1 MIKNP
6 TMRYLENANQ
16 IKRLRSLAEKFAPP
30 SDFTPLLNRI
40 MHSVKLHAIT
50 SGNELIYRGRFN
62 ERGRLFQTLSEVSY
76 PKPEFV
82 KKKGRLNDIG
92 QSVLYAAESELGVI
106 IELAAHINS
115 VFTLSKIKQQQD
127 SKLLFFPVG
136 IAQFERSHEKAV
148 KADSIVVDYLRSEIT
163 KQVAHGDEYNA
174 TIAIG
179 DMLLRKTV
187 SNSPNHKYTGA
198 IYPSVKSRIA
208 SNTTTYNFAME
219 PHVFDENYRITES
232 IVYILTNEGTNY
244 QINPINKGDVRA
256 TGEINWKFSF
266 DEMKKRVSDGLWFDD
281 YVNPSITAC
290 AENL

>member
-1 MIKNP
+1 
-6 TMRYLENANQ
+6 MRYLENTNQ
-16 IKRLRSLAEKFAPP
+16 IKRLRSLSEKLASP

-40 MHSVKLHAIT
+40 MYGVMLHAIT
-50 SGNELIYRGRFN
+50 SGNQLIYRGRFN
-62 ERGRLFQTLSEVSY
+62 ERGRLFHSVNEVSY

-82 KKKGRLNDIG
+82 KQKGRLNDIG

-106 IELAAHINS
+106 IELAAHINC
-115 VFTLSKIKQQQD
+115 VFTLSKIERRQE
-127 SKLLFFPVG
+127 STLFFFPIG
-136 IAQFERSHEKAV
+136 ISQFDRQQEKTV

-163 KQVAHGDEYNA
+163 KHVAHSDEYNA

-187 SNSPNHKYTGA
+187 HNSPNQKYTGA

-232 IVYILTNEGTNY
+232 TVYILTNEKTNY
-244 QINPINKGDVRA
+244 QINPINKGDVQA

-266 DEMKKRVSDGLWFDD
+266 DEMKRRVSDGLWFDD

-290 AENL
+290 AESL